1 MPYAETKLSK
11 SLTANAV
18 DERIQK
24 QRSESNL
31 SRDQCRD
38 RKPNLS
44 RNNLRN
50 NRISEPEFP
59 AHTSLNQI
67 YPKRKLKT
75 EDTNQNMAMVKE
87 KAGALL
93 SKEEFSTLKFYLS
106 EYKHANI
113 AIKDLVRALRKM
125 FDCEEKESLFTEIR
139 EVVNEKDLMEFDRIV
154 YEKGKMFERVIQS
167 QTRRIVSS
175 SMQSLQGK
183 QNIRNKKFASKTP
196 LDKFKRLH
204 YSLSSDNVLLAR
216 QHGGSQPVLNTRH
229 LNTALNTSLPA
240 TQNTTLISPLDRR
253 PCGPYLKREVRKERG
268 FHNSLGNIVSEHS
281 NSYKASSKSC
291 EFLLDP
297 ISKYEA
303 LSSDDLDNEDIEEE
317 EKFLNEEMKTEWI
330 PKPRR
335 SISLAMFRTPQV
347 STL

>member
-1 MPYAETKLSK
+1 MTLFTYITFDNKYFHQL
-11 SLTANAV
+11 
-18 DERIQK
+18 RI
-24 QRSESNL
+24 
-31 SRDQCRD
+31 
-38 RKPNLS
+38 
-44 RNNLRN
+44 RNIKH
-50 NRISEPEFP
+50 RICIGYGNISI
-59 AHTSLNQI
+59 SQ
-67 YPKRKLKT
+67 
-75 EDTNQNMAMVKE
+75 KE

-167 QTRRIVSS
+167 QTRRNVSS

-240 TQNTTLISPLDRR
+240 TQTLLSPLDRR
-253 PCGPYLKREVRKERG
+253 PCGPYLEREARKERG

-291 EFLLDP
+291 EFLLDS
-297 ISKYEA
+297 ISKQAGAKLCQA
-303 LSSDDLDNEDIEEE
+303 LNPSHTHFRRFSALNTYLGACDI
-317 EKFLNEEMKTEWI
+317 L
-330 PKPRR
+330 
-335 SISLAMFRTPQV
+335 
-347 STL
+347 